1 VRVKAGRRATPLR
14 IREVR
19 DPNDKALAGAY
30 RLLQRAFTAGE
41 LVPRRDLR
49 EAMMERNRGILGEF
63 NWHMFVAERGKVVVG
78 VATISYVGELNIG
91 MIGYLAVRPIERST
105 GLGLRLRAKLLQA
118 VRRDALRIRHRPL
131 EALVGEVRAGN
142 PWLRH
147 LVSVHQALALDFP
160 YWQPSIDGT
169 ASPVRLVLYYQP
181 TARERQSLGV
191 SEVRR
196 LLYVIW
202 RRVYRVPR
210 PMKNPTFRKM
220 LKALHG
226 RRLLGSQTMPGTG
239 PVPRKVPPRR
249 SPRPK
254 ARAARA

>member
-1 VRVKAGRRATPLR
+1 VGAAPRRKPLR

-19 DPNDKALAGAY
+19 DPNDKAVAGAY
-30 RLLQRAFTAGE
+30 RLLKRAFTAGE
-41 LVPRRDLR
+41 LVRRRDLR

-78 VATISYVGELNIG
+78 VATISYVGELNVG
-91 MIGYLAVRPIERST
+91 MIGYLAVRPTERST
-105 GLGLRLRAKLLQA
+105 GVGLRLRATLLRA
-118 VRRDALRIRHRPL
+118 VRKDALRIRHRPL
-131 EALVGEVRAGN
+131 EALIGEVRVGN

-147 LVSVHQALALDFP
+147 LVSAHQALALDFP

-181 TARERQSLGV
+181 TARKRQSLGV
-191 SEVRR
+191 IEVRR

-202 RRVYRVPR
+202 RRVYRIPR
-210 PMKNPTFRKM
+210 PMKDPTFRKM

-226 RRLLGSQTMPGTG
+226 RRRIGSQILPGKASENGSTLASRG
-239 PVPRKVPPRR
+239 PR
-249 SPRPK
+249 
-254 ARAARA
+254 ARAPRA

>member
-1 VRVKAGRRATPLR
+1 MPVAAKAKAPR

-30 RLLQRAFTAGE
+30 RLLRGAFTAQE
-41 LVPRRDLR
+41 LVRRRDIR
-49 EAMMERNRGILGEF
+49 EAIIERNRGFLGDL
-63 NWHMFVAERGKVVVG
+63 NWHMFVAERGSSVVG
-78 VATISYVGELNIG
+78 VATISYVGELNVAV
-91 MIGYLAVRPIERST
+91 IGYLAVRSSERST
-105 GLGLRLRAKLLQA
+105 GVGLRLRARLLQA
-118 VRRDALRIRHRPL
+118 VHKDALRIRRRPVD
-131 EALVGEVRAGN
+131 ALLGEVRVGN

-147 LVSVHQALALDFP
+147 LVSVHRALALDFP
-160 YWQPSIDGT
+160 YWQPSIDGK
-169 ASPVRLVLYYQP
+169 APPVRLVLYYQP
-181 TARERQSLGV
+181 IAEERESLSV
-191 SEVRR
+191 NEVRR

-202 RRVYRVPR
+202 RRIYRIPR

-226 RRLLGSQTMPGTG
+226 RRLIGSQTLPGTG